1 MNDENKNVK
10 YFLIACGMDII
21 TKIISLIL
29 FIKRFSD
36 ISKEIKD
43 KSILSFPYLDNIQK
57 QTNEKKSWSK
67 TSIFKFSINIFLTIL
82 SIILCVPRYIKYLK
96 NSQVSECF
104 LWDNC
109 LMHMIICI
117 SYFFFEGMIWL
128 LSSILLYKETNYY
141 RNQSW
146 NGLRFFWFTN
156 GLFNF
161 IKIFTII
168 YLIITEKNK
177 NFYGNYIICFHCF
190 LSIILFYYSIF
201 RPYDITYKSIE
212 NLLKDDIINNELN
225 SISNDNSI
233 DNSVIEYTETF
244 DYDENFNLKD
254 DVLYSITIKNG
265 NLNNNIPL
273 KKKLFLKIKTN
284 DFKSINFS
292 LILTNK
298 TYKKE
303 KSPSEIS
310 IFLKKLIKIYKN
322 KKYENNI
329 INLLQQSY
337 NISLTLNPERNSYT
351 GKKES
356 INTLTHLFNE
366 VIKLSNNFL
375 LDLLLFLDLSN
386 ISLVQTLRDNNIE
399 SVSEELNNDIESEDE
414 DESNV
419 ENIINN
425 MSKRKTFKSS
435 LSKYENTSIMGDK
448 KIFIN
453 NMNQMSRDMIKLY
466 NFFNSILTKENC
478 ISIKII
484 KVNDEKNNIEC
495 LLKTNNPVKEAII
508 NIDSENLLDII
519 YDDQL
524 KTYYIDHFN
533 SMIEN
538 NDFSIFDL
546 LLRDYLNNLIYYDE
560 ILFNQFQLNKILN
573 LDIEKFNED
582 ILINFFENENI
593 ECPNMISNILFDIIL
608 QPFDGDVLIDNK
620 ILSIKC
626 QLKGVDKTNIIDGNN
641 KEAII
646 DLNLIAFYK
655 VIDNVLPIINIYL
668 KKNLSELYSSLNEI
682 KTYIENYLEVIFN
695 INQEDIKKMN
705 SKVEGEIQRIKY
717 KKLLFGQKKIDEFA
731 SLFESKLLDNFI
743 DNNLEKDNLG
753 KINEIIKEIGKGINS
768 ILNNKNLKYGLFF
781 FDIRKILGIAK
792 LFN

>member
-1 MNDENKNVK
+1 M
-10 YFLIACGMDII
+10 
-21 TKIISLIL
+21 
-29 FIKRFSD
+29 
-36 ISKEIKD
+36 
-43 KSILSFPYLDNIQK
+43 
-57 QTNEKKSWSK
+57 
-67 TSIFKFSINIFLTIL
+67 
-82 SIILCVPRYIKYLK
+82 
-96 NSQVSECF
+96 
-104 LWDNC
+104 
-109 LMHMIICI
+109 
-117 SYFFFEGMIWL
+117 
-128 LSSILLYKETNYY
+128 
-141 RNQSW
+141 
-146 NGLRFFWFTN
+146 
-156 GLFNF
+156 
-161 IKIFTII
+161 
-168 YLIITEKNK
+168 
-177 NFYGNYIICFHCF
+177 
-190 LSIILFYYSIF
+190 SIILFYYSIF

-233 DNSVIEYTETF
+233 DNSEIEYTETF

-284 DFKSINFS
+284 DFKSIKFS

-310 IFLKKLIKIYKN
+310 IFLKKLIKIFKN

-337 NISLTLNPERNSYT
+337 NISLTLNPERNSFS

-356 INTLTHLFNE
+356 INTLTHLCNE

-495 LLKTNNPVKEAII
+495 LLKTNNPIKEAII

-524 KTYYIDHFN
+524 KTYYIDNFN

-538 NDFSIFDL
+538 NDFSILDL
-546 LLRDYLNNLIYYDE
+546 LLSDYLNNLIYYDE

-593 ECPNMISNILFDIIL
+593 ECQNMISNILFDIIL
-608 QPFDGDVLIDNK
+608 QQFDGDVLIDNK

-646 DLNLIAFYK
+646 DLNLLAFYK
-655 VIDNVLPIINIYL
+655 VINNVLPIINIYL

-695 INQEDIKKMN
+695 KSQEDIKKMY
-705 SKVEGEIQRIKY
+705 SKVEGEIERIKY
-717 KKLLFGQKKIDEFA
+717 KNLLFGQKKIDEFA